1 MGLVRERNYAKDYIR
16 QEGGGKKPKYI
27 YQGTWYV
34 VDLSDEEYKKLKF
47 SYGIS
52 GIVLFAML
60 ILAGLV
66 NTGGSRTIYV
76 VFPYIITVFPLIYT
90 EIGICNLVFGER
102 RMTQKAYDYS
112 LMRVRKSAAAIAVL
126 AVCSAVGE
134 LAYLILESS
143 GGNPAGEMIYLMAVT
158 LMAAA
163 AYLLGRRKVPVRTE
177 ASGQDS

>member
-1 MGLVRERNYAKDYIR
+1 M
-16 QEGGGKKPKYI
+16 
-27 YQGTWYV
+27 
-34 VDLSDEEYKKLKF
+34 DLQDEEYKKLKI

-60 ILAGLV
+60 ILAGIV

-90 EIGICNLVFGER
+90 EIGICNLIFGER

-143 GGNPAGEMIYLMAVT
+143 GANPAGEMIYLTAVT
-158 LMAAA
+158 VMAAA
-163 AYLLGRRKVPVRTE
+163 AYLLWRRKVLVRTE
-177 ASGQDS
+177 ASGQYS